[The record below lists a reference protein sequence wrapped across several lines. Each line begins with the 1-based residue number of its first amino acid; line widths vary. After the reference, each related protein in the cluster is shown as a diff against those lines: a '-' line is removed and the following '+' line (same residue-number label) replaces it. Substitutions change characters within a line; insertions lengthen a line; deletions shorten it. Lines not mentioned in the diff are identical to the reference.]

1 MGKKGEISKNWRSHL
16 IFLNVSSAKL
26 IYSGQG
32 GFTPPFFYLI
42 SCFLGLPLFN
52 VLYIILKIMT
62 FLTTYYFHIM
72 SHLLL
77 VISLTDDQ
85 IKASATFGLYLL
97 FNPFVPNAPFLY
109 PLKISEKRNVFWCF
123 KRVKNVG
130 SREVLWVIS
139 EPIFRDISKT
149 TEKCGKAIF
158 GARTTQ
164 TTYYDKNNFF
174 HVILYCPPLQQLQ
187 NIVLY

>member
-1 MGKKGEISKNWRSHL
+1 MKIWHFSLKVGKKGEISKKWGSHL
-16 IFLNVSSAKL
+16 IYLNVSSAKL

-32 GFTPPFFYLI
+32 GFTPPFFIWSRVLA
-42 SCFLGLPLFN
+42 LPLFD

-77 VISLTDDQ
+77 VLSLTDDQ

-109 PLKISEKRNVFWCF
+109 PLKISEKHKVFWCF
-123 KRVKNVG
+123 KGVEKGCIGKKCVNVKIIV
-130 SREVLWVIS
+130 
-139 EPIFRDISKT
+139 
-149 TEKCGKAIF
+149 
-158 GARTTQ
+158 
-164 TTYYDKNNFF
+164 TY
-174 HVILYCPPLQQLQ
+174 
-187 NIVLY
+187 